1 MDRNGASSSKR
12 RSEDL
17 QAKFIKPRK
26 HTTDTMPDVL
36 GAIEAVKRRDQV
48 AIKNCNRIGEPIEP
62 NRYGL
67 IEYHAITNDE

>member
-1 MDRNGASSSKR
+1 MKK
-12 RSEDL
+12 L
-17 QAKFIKPRK
+17 HK
-26 HTTDTMPDVL
+26 TDTMPDVL